1 VLAQL
6 RNVVVVAESF
16 NALEGNRKHL
26 LMAKMWKAAGV
37 IRLWHAG
44 IDTSRNPG
52 SPKGSWYEVK

>member
-6 RNVVVVAESF
+6 RKLVVVAESV
-16 NALEGNRKHL
+16 NVLESNRKHL

-37 IRLWHAG
+37 IRPWHAG
-44 IDTSRNPG
+44 RDTSRNPG